1 MAIRLSGIRTS
12 LARPR
17 VALTV
22 ALGVVAM
29 AVVGCGGN
37 SSSGGADLVGTYTTT
52 LGPSG
57 PELKEPNPPG
67 RWGLLLTSQTEAF
80 FQPPEG
86 PSFPVGNPAAIESG
100 RITFGPD
107 ADCPTQAGT
116 PANGTYEWTLDG
128 ETLTFAEVEDT
139 CRDRVFVLT
148 SNPWTRESGEA
159 S

>member
-1 MAIRLSGIRTS
+1 MAIRLSRTQTG
-12 LARPR
+12 LTEPR
-17 VALTV
+17 VVLAV
-22 ALGVVAM
+22 ALGVAAVAV
-29 AVVGCGGN
+29 AGCGGN
-37 SSSGGADLVGTYTTT
+37 GSSGAADLVGTYTTT

-57 PELKEPNPPG
+57 PELEEPNPPG

-86 PSFPVGNPAAIESG
+86 PSFPVGNPAEIESG

-107 ADCPTQAGT
+107 ADCPTQTGT

-128 ETLTFAEVEDT
+128 GALTFAEVEDT

-148 SNPWTRESGEA
+148 SNPWTRENGEG